1 MRVEG
6 SWKLEYCGEIVERM
20 QREKREGGIHHSH
33 TTFSVHLLLYENTEV
48 GSN

>member
-6 SWKLEYCGEIVERM
+6 RGKLEYCGENVERM
-20 QREKREGGIHHSH
+20 QREKREGGIHHNH
-33 TTFSVHLLLYENTEV
+33 TTFAVHLLLYENIEV